1 MQGKE
6 HLTPDYIFESS
17 WEVCN
22 KVGGIYTVLS
32 SRAKTLQ
39 ERMRDRIIFIGP
51 DFWKERQRVD
61 GETPEIKESP
71 YFKEDKSLF
80 AKWQWEAKEHGLN
93 VRVGRWTVPGEP
105 IAILVDFVPFFEKKN
120 EIYGWLWEHYQVD
133 SLHAYGDYDEASMFS
148 YAAALVVE
156 SFYKSQL
163 LPLTS
168 HPLPLKV
175 IYHANEW
182 MCGLGALY
190 INNKLPQIGTVFT
203 THATSIG
210 RSIAGNQKPLYDYL
224 FAYNGDQMAGE
235 LNMQSKHSIEK
246 QTAHYVDCF
255 TTVSDITAR
264 ECVELLDKPVDVVLP
279 NGFDNSFVPKGAS
292 FTKKRKAARRRL
304 LDVANALLGD
314 TLDDDTLIVSTSG
327 RYEFRNKGID
337 VFVEAMNRLL
347 RDRDLKKKVVAFIEV
362 PGWVGEPR
370 KDLQER
376 LNSPLTSYPSPLEVP
391 QVTHWLHNMNHDN
404 VLGMMKYYDMH
415 NRKDDLVK
423 VIFLPCYLDGQDGIV
438 NMTYYDVV
446 LGNDLCVYPSYYEP
460 WGYTPLEAIAFKVP
474 CVTTDL
480 AGFGLWANSVFGHYG
495 EIEDGVKVIHRTDYN
510 YSEIADAIKD
520 TVAQFSAMSPKE
532 VEACRKHAEA
542 LSKKAL
548 WSEFIKFYDQAYDI
562 ALRKAE
568 ARISPLS

>member
-1 MQGKE
+1 MGKTK
-6 HLTPDYIFESS
+6 LTPDYIFESS

-39 ERMRDRIIFIGP
+39 NEMKDRIIFIGP
-51 DFWKERQRVD
+51 DFWKES
-61 GETPEIKESP
+61 ESP
-71 YFKEDKSLF
+71 YFKEDMALF
-80 AKWQWEAKEHGLN
+80 AEWQWVAKEQGLK

-105 IAILVDFVPFFEKKN
+105 IAILVDFQPYFEQKN
-120 EIYGWLWEHYQVD
+120 EIYGWLWENYQVD

-156 SFYKSQL
+156 SFYGWLANPS
-163 LPLTS
+163 
-168 HPLPLKV
+168 LKV

-246 QTAHYVDCF
+246 QTALHVDCF
-255 TTVSDITAR
+255 TTVSDITAN
-264 ECVELLDKPVDVVLP
+264 ECKELLDKPVDVVLP
-279 NGFDNSFVPKGAS
+279 NGFDNSFVPKGAVFNS
-292 FTKKRKAARRRL
+292 KRKAARKRL
-304 LDVANALLGD
+304 LDVANALLGEQMG
-314 TLDDDTLIVSTSG
+314 DDTLIVSTSG

-347 RDRDLKKKVVAFIEV
+347 RDRDLKKNVLAFIEV

-376 LNSPLTSYPSPLEVP
+376 LQKGGQFDTPLEVP
-391 QVTHWLHNMNHDN
+391 QVTHWLHNMSHDN
-404 VLGMMKYYDMH
+404 VLSMMKYYDMH
-415 NRKDDLVK
+415 NRKDDHVK
-423 VIFLPCYLDGQDGIV
+423 VIFLPCYLDGKDGIV
-438 NMTYYDVV
+438 NMSYYDVV

-460 WGYTPLEAIAFKVP
+460 WGYTPLEAVAFKVP
-474 CVTTDL
+474 CITTDL
-480 AGFGLWANSVFGHYG
+480 AGFGLWANTEFGGRYG

-510 YSEIADAIKD
+510 YSEVADAIKD
-520 TVAQFSAMSPKE
+520 TVARFSAMSQKE
-532 VEACRKHAEA
+532 IDACRKAADA

-548 WSEFIKFYDQAYDI
+548 WSQFIKYYHEAYDI
-562 ALRKAE
+562 ALSKAE
-568 ARISPLS
+568 ERMAHQSN